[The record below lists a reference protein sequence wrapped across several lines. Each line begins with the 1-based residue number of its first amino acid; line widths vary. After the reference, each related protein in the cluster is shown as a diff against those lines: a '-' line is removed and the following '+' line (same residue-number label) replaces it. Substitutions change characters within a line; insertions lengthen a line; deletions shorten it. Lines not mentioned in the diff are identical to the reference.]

1 MLLCCARTKV
11 NEGIKEK
18 IISLIDDKFDWQH
31 LLDIASRHRLKP
43 LLYYNLNAICPKL
56 VHEDTLKELK
66 DSFNA
71 NVCKNLMLTGELI
84 KVLNLLESEG
94 ITAIPYKGPVLA
106 SMAYGNI
113 GLREFRDLDIF
124 IDKSDVLNAKN
135 IIISQG
141 YELYNP
147 IKIEDSFY
155 MKLEPEYQFINK
167 NIGIIIEV
175 KWKFEGNFFSFS
187 DSNNL
192 SNKLNTFDF
201 NIFKIKT
208 FSPVNQLLILCIHS
222 AKHDW
227 SSLSWIC
234 DISEFISNGNIDL
247 LETLKKAEKLGLK
260 RILLIN
266 LSLARIFFDLELPDE
281 ILYCLNSN
289 HYVKK
294 FSFQIKKRLFEQNKS
309 INLFEKFF
317 LDLRKR
323 ENRFDSVKDC
333 INGLTK
339 PTYADFKEVP
349 LPEFLFLLYYL
360 IRPILLLK
368 RYGKDSI

>member
-1 MLLCCARTKV
+1 MLCCARTKV